1 MSAEP
6 DISSGLVPPDTHV
19 LVLSCGKAGHDV
31 NSLGIA
37 AALGG
42 DLVVMQIRPHPLFA
56 FLSPYGPADPSQML
70 DYNWPDIIIASG
82 RTTAPILRAMGA
94 KSKGSAFTLFLQ
106 DPRAWRSRFDMIW
119 MPQHDV
125 ATGPNIIKTLTS
137 PHGLRP
143 RDLKQARERAD
154 PRIAALA
161 SPRLA
166 ISLGGPSGAHSFTP
180 ADYEAL
186 AGIARSGAQ
195 AGFCLAITPS
205 RRTPPELMQTLGQS
219 LADLPAE
226 RCFIWDGTGENPY
239 VSMLANSDCIVVT
252 ADSVNMVGEAAAT
265 GAPVYVYEPG
275 GGSPKIT
282 RFLEAMIASGAV
294 RRFAGAFE
302 RWSYQPIDATHQIA
316 SEVARRYLARKASLP
331 PKAKRPD

>member
-1 MSAEP
+1 MSYYRGIDGEMTK
-6 DISSGLVPPDTHV
+6 VPERDLDPPEGRE
-19 LVLSCGKAGHDV
+19 LSEA
-31 NSLGIA
+31 
-37 AALGG
+37 
-42 DLVVMQIRPHPLFA
+42 
-56 FLSPYGPADPSQML
+56 
-70 DYNWPDIIIASG
+70 
-82 RTTAPILRAMGA
+82 
-94 KSKGSAFTLFLQ
+94 
-106 DPRAWRSRFDMIW
+106 
-119 MPQHDV
+119 
-125 ATGPNIIKTLTS
+125 
-137 PHGLRP
+137 
-143 RDLKQARERAD
+143 DLKQARERAD
-154 PRIAALA
+154 PRSAALA
-161 SPRLA
+161 GPRLA

-205 RRTPPELMQTLGQS
+205 RRTPPELMQALRQS

>member
-1 MSAEP
+1 MSAAP
-6 DISSGLVPPDTHV
+6 SGLLPPDTRI

-42 DLVVMQIRPHPLFA
+42 DVLVMRVEPHPLFA
-56 FLSPYGPADPSQML
+56 FFAPWGPPDPSEML

-82 RTTAPILRAMGA
+82 RVTAPVLRVMGA
-94 KSKGSAFTLFLQ
+94 KSKGHAFTLYLQ

-119 MPQHDV
+119 MPEHDQ
-125 ATGPNIIKTLTS
+125 ATGPNIVKTLTS

-143 RDLKQARERAD
+143 NDLAQARERPD
-154 PRIAALA
+154 PRLAALQG
-161 SPRLA
+161 PRLA
-166 ISLGGPSGAHSFTP
+166 ISLGGPSGAHVFTP
-180 ADYEAL
+180 ADCEAL
-186 AGIARSGAQ
+186 VAIARSGAQ
-195 AGFCLAITPS
+195 AGFCLTITPS
-205 RRTPPELMQTLGQS
+205 RRTPPELMRALGEA
-219 LADLPAE
+219 LADLPPE

-239 VSMLANSDCIVVT
+239 VAMLANADCIVVT

-265 GAPVYVYEPG
+265 GAPVYLYEPG

-282 RFLEAMIASGAV
+282 RFLNAIIASGAV

-302 RWSYQPIDATHQIA
+302 RWTYPPIDATIEIA

-331 PKAKRPD
+331 PKAKRAE